1 MQPDLLYWRLT
12 SKNKQMKKIILTLS
26 LAIIVTATWSQA
38 RIPVNDPPPSGT
50 TTKPTS
56 NPTTTTTPIVSGELT
71 KYSDPQSRFTI
82 SYPGNWAFNDKP
94 ENAVIKITS
103 PKENDNDEFRQNV
116 NLQIGDYSSTIEDYV
131 SLNMSEVKKLMKG
144 YREVSAMYFNRN
156 SVRAYEVIYKGT
168 YGEMA
173 YEMQVKQLFVVTKG
187 TAFILTYVSKVD
199 ERDAFETTANKIFN
213 TFKY

>member
-1 MQPDLLYWRLT
+1 M
-12 SKNKQMKKIILTLS
+12 KQIILTFS
-26 LAIIVTATWSQA
+26 LAVITTTTWSQA
-38 RIPVNDPPPSGT
+38 RIPVNDPPPGPVT
-50 TTKPTS
+50 TTKPTN
-56 NPTTTTTPIVSGELT
+56 NPTTTSSNTGSSELT

-103 PKENDNDEFRQNV
+103 PKENENDDFRQNV
-116 NLQIGDYSSTIEDYV
+116 NLQIGDYNSTVEDYV
-131 SLNMSEVKKLMKG
+131 TTNMSEVKKLMKG

-156 SVRAYEVIYKGT
+156 SVRAYEIIYKGT
-168 YGEMA
+168 YGDMA

-187 TAFILTYVSKVD
+187 TAYILTYVSKEN

>member
-1 MQPDLLYWRLT
+1 
-12 SKNKQMKKIILTLS
+12 MKKIILTLS
-26 LAIIVTATWSQA
+26 LAVIVTATWSQA

-56 NPTTTTTPIVSGELT
+56 NPTTTTTTSGSSELT

-103 PKENDNDEFRQNV
+103 PKENDNDDFRQNV
-116 NLQIGDYSSTIEDYV
+116 NLQIGDYSATIEDYV

-168 YGEMA
+168 YGDMA

-187 TAFILTYVSKVD
+187 TAYILTYVSKVD
-199 ERDAFETTANKIFN
+199 ERDAYETTANKIFN

>member
-1 MQPDLLYWRLT
+1 
-12 SKNKQMKKIILTLS
+12 MKKIILTLS
-26 LAIIVTATWSQA
+26 LAVIVTATWSQA
-38 RIPVNDPPPSGT
+38 RIPVNDPPTTGT

-56 NPTTTTTPIVSGELT
+56 NPTTTPTTTGSGELT

-82 SYPGNWAFNDKP
+82 SYPGNWSFNDKP

-116 NLQIGDYSSTIEDYV
+116 NMQIGDYSSTIEDYV
-131 SLNMSEVKKLMKG
+131 TTNMSEVKKLMKG

-156 SVRAYEVIYKGT
+156 SVRAYEIIYKGT
-168 YGEMA
+168 YGDMA

-187 TAFILTYVSKVD
+187 TAYILTYVSKEN
-199 ERDAFETTANKIFN
+199 ERDAYETTANKIFN